1 MRADRD
7 AGTEKSAVQVS
18 TCAGTC
24 RPQSRFSHAS
34 IVGIVERRKM
44 VVQPPGKKVAN
55 RREKSGYNM
64 VDTISACARMN
75 DKDIRLQGIIHVGL
89 SEGCLRKRIE
99 NARGEIVLIQSSE
112 SGLREACQPGLGVT
126 CWEL

>member
-55 RREKSGYNM
+55 RREKSGYNIKANLVLVHHPIPKLEM
-64 VDTISACARMN
+64 TISLRPT
-75 DKDIRLQGIIHVGL
+75 IRLRRVNEQI
-89 SEGCLRKRIE
+89 
-99 NARGEIVLIQSSE
+99 
-112 SGLREACQPGLGVT
+112 
-126 CWEL
+126 